1 MVLVVLLIN
10 TTFDGDISR
19 IFSAKDLID
28 SLNNNFDYQ
37 YDASE
42 VVFAD
47 FQHAS
52 VEGQLPQVNQS
63 KEDYLGFFPP
73 DNGSLEFNIQNDGVV
88 SDWRNVQEG
97 DSMQFGI
104 TPQWNFQQESQEGIK
119 HEDFSSPNDLLFR
132 FVPSAEGNT
141 ISLTDFLKNGYA
153 ELFRFDLDFRQ

>member
-1 MVLVVLLIN
+1 MVFGSFTSLN

-47 FQHAS
+47 FKHAS
-52 VEGQLPQVNQS
+52 VRTGQLPQVNQS

-73 DNGSLEFNIQNDGVV
+73 DNGSLEFNIQNDGVI

-104 TPQWNFQQESQEGIK
+104 TPQWNFQQESQKGIK
-119 HEDFSSPNDLLFR
+119 HEDF
-132 FVPSAEGNT
+132 
-141 ISLTDFLKNGYA
+141 
-153 ELFRFDLDFRQ
+153 

>member
-1 MVLVVLLIN
+1 MVFGSFTSLN

-52 VEGQLPQVNQS
+52 VKTGQLPQVNQS

-73 DNGSLEFNIQNDGVV
+73 TTDRSNIIFKT
-88 SDWRNVQEG
+88 
-97 DSMQFGI
+97 M
-104 TPQWNFQQESQEGIK
+104 
-119 HEDFSSPNDLLFR
+119 
-132 FVPSAEGNT
+132 
-141 ISLTDFLKNGYA
+141 
-153 ELFRFDLDFRQ
+153 ELFPIGEMSKKGIRCNLVLPHNGISNKRVKKG